1 MQVMYATK
9 HSQGY
14 VIVLRKIDFDYIN
27 IHEGGSLRL
36 DCPLCL
42 NRNTLSIKKIDGK
55 VLWNCFHV
63 SCDYKGVNSTG
74 YSIKD
79 IENIFDKKKEEEQ
92 KFIMPKS
99 FVSIYPNKKAMQYL
113 KEYNINP
120 YDCMLELF
128 MMLNKIG

>member
-14 VIVLRKIDFDYIN
+14 VIVLQKIDFDYIN
-27 IHEGGSLRL
+27 INEGGSLRL

-79 IENIFDKKKEEEQ
+79 IENIFDKKKKRNKNLLCQ
-92 KFIMPKS
+92 SPLYLYILIKKLC
-99 FVSIYPNKKAMQYL
+99 SI
-113 KEYNINP
+113 
-120 YDCMLELF
+120 
-128 MMLNKIG
+128 

>member
-79 IENIFDKKKEEEQ
+79 IEYIFDTTRCCARNHRCNNILCFIVEIRKKRH
-92 KFIMPKS
+92 
-99 FVSIYPNKKAMQYL
+99 
-113 KEYNINP
+113 
-120 YDCMLELF
+120 
-128 MMLNKIG
+128 KIGCG